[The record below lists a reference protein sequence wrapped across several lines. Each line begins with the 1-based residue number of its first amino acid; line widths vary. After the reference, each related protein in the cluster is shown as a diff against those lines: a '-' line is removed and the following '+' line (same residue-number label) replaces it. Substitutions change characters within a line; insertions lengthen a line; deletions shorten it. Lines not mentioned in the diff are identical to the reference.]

1 MNITP
6 SATQMRTN
14 YGFRNTEKDPIFCFC
29 VIKAA
34 FENSIILSEKSSVCV
49 APQKD
54 HRPSWIRHS
63 KKSIVWII
71 RRRTSRDFVAR
82 LAASRAKKVVPLAK
96 KLDSRGRLVASL
108 TINKV
113 FVVCLFVCL
122 FVSLYQ
128 VENTR
133 KILGKS
139 QKRNSQL
146 KTNYLGLLLVDIYT
160 VHCLAIS

>member
-54 HRPSWIRHS
+54 HRS
-63 KKSIVWII
+63 
-71 RRRTSRDFVAR
+71 
-82 LAASRAKKVVPLAK
+82 
-96 KLDSRGRLVASL
+96 
-108 TINKV
+108 
-113 FVVCLFVCL
+113 
-122 FVSLYQ
+122 
-128 VENTR
+128 
-133 KILGKS
+133 
-139 QKRNSQL
+139 
-146 KTNYLGLLLVDIYT
+146 
-160 VHCLAIS
+160 

>member
-54 HRPSWIRHS
+54 HRPWIRHS

-82 LAASRAKKVVPLAK
+82 LAASRAKKLVPLAK
-96 KLDSRGRLVASL
+96 KLDSWGRLVATL

-122 FVSLYQ
+122 LVC
-128 VENTR
+128 TR
-133 KILGKS
+133 LKILGKS